1 MSALGC
7 ARAGSAPSPAAGCA
21 PSVERLR
28 SLASAALRG
37 VLFASVIAT
46 PVAAQTRIVRL
57 ASKVL
62 GEERIVHV
70 SLPPN
75 YALARQRYQVIYL
88 LDGHVR
94 HFFELTVAAAGY
106 DATTGPR
113 DYGTPPQIVVGVDQR
128 ERGVDLGRNQE
139 AFTRFLVEELVPFI
153 DREFRTTRFR
163 TLIGHSLGGRFAL
176 MTFCRAPG
184 VFPAV
189 IAISPGGADSTGTD
203 VTTRCL
209 QQAFAMGGPALRQL
223 VLSSGDREPRN
234 FEGMHRLRDFLRANA
249 PKSWRWTA
257 IDGAG
262 LGHTETPL
270 ATIPPG
276 IRFIHDAS
284 VWDMPTA
291 TGDSVTMLDA
301 DPDRV
306 IDAFYTAL
314 CERIGSSVDPSL
326 KWMLAAA
333 RTYARQPDV
342 RDAESGTRRL
352 VAAYPEDLQ
361 GYVML
366 SELALKRNDAAAAR
380 RALEDALRVLDRL
393 DFFDQYDRERKREI
407 LRNALAVIAR

>member
-1 MSALGC
+1 VEPLRNLGSTSLRAVLLALVM
-7 ARAGSAPSPAAGCA
+7 AAP
-21 PSVERLR
+21 
-28 SLASAALRG
+28 AL
-37 VLFASVIAT
+37 
-46 PVAAQTRIVRL
+46 AQTRIVRVP
-57 ASKVL
+57 SKVL

-70 SLPPN
+70 NLPPN

-113 DYGTPPQIVVGVDQR
+113 DYAIPPQIVVGVDQR
-128 ERGVDLGRNQE
+128 ERGADLGRNQE
-139 AFTRFLVEELVPFI
+139 AFTRFLVEELVPYI
-153 DREFRTTRFR
+153 DREFRTTPFR

-189 IAISPGGADSTGTD
+189 IAISPGGGDSTSAD

-209 QQAFAMGGPALRQL
+209 QQAFTAGGATLRQL
-223 VLSSGDREPRN
+223 VLSSGEREPRN
-234 FEGMHRLRDFLRANA
+234 LEGMHRLRDFLRTSA
-249 PKSWRWTA
+249 PPSWRWTA

-270 ATIPPG
+270 VTIPAG

-284 VWDMPTA
+284 VWDMPA
-291 TGDSVTMLDA
+291 ARSDSIVLDGV

-306 IDAFYTAL
+306 VAAFYAEL
-314 CERIGSSVDPSL
+314 SERIGSPVSPTL

-333 RTYARQPDV
+333 RTYSARADA
-342 RDAESGTRRL
+342 RTAESAVRRL
-352 VAAYPEDLQ
+352 LAAYPEDLQ
-361 GYVML
+361 GYAML
-366 SELALKRNDAAAAR
+366 SELALKRNDLGAAR
-380 RALEDALRVLDRL
+380 RALEDAMRMLERL
-393 DFFDQYDRERKREI
+393 DLHDQYDRERKREI
-407 LRNALAVIAR
+407 IRGALAAIPR

>member
-1 MSALGC
+1 MAAPAL
-7 ARAGSAPSPAAGCA
+7 
-21 PSVERLR
+21 
-28 SLASAALRG
+28 
-37 VLFASVIAT
+37 
-46 PVAAQTRIVRL
+46 AQTRIVRVP
-57 ASKVL
+57 SKVL

-70 SLPPN
+70 NLPPN

-113 DYGTPPQIVVGVDQR
+113 DYAIPPQIVVGVDQR

-139 AFTRFLVEELVPFI
+139 AFTRFLVEELVPYI
-153 DREFRTTRFR
+153 DREFRTTPFR

-189 IAISPGGADSTGTD
+189 IAISPGGGDSTSAD

-209 QQAFAMGGPALRQL
+209 QQAFAGSTALRQL

-234 FEGMHRLRDFLRANA
+234 LEGMHRLRDFLRASA
-249 PKSWRWTA
+249 PPTWRWTA
-257 IDGAG
+257 IDGVG

-276 IRFIHDAS
+276 VRFIHDGS
-284 VWDMPTA
+284 VWDMPA
-291 TGDSVTMLDA
+291 ARSDSIVLDGV

-306 IDAFYTAL
+306 IAAFYSELSA
-314 CERIGSSVDPSL
+314 RIGSPVAPSL
-326 KWMLAAA
+326 KWMLVAA
-333 RTYARQPDV
+333 RTHVARADE
-342 RDAESGTRRL
+342 RAAEAAVRRL
-352 VAAYPEDLQ
+352 IAAYPEDLQ
-361 GYVML
+361 GYAML
-366 SELALKRNDAAAAR
+366 SELAMKRNDLGAAR
-380 RALEDALRVLDRL
+380 RALEDAMHMLDRL
-393 DFFDQYDRERKREI
+393 DFHDYYDRERKREI
-407 LRNALAVIAR
+407 LRSALAVIPR

>member
-1 MSALGC
+1 MEL
-7 ARAGSAPSPAAGCA
+7 
-21 PSVERLR
+21 LR
-28 SLASAALRG
+28 SLASATLRS
-37 VLFASVIAT
+37 VLFALVIAL
-46 PVAAQTRIVRL
+46 PAAAQTRVVRL
-57 ASKVL
+57 SSRVL

-75 YALARQRYQVIYL
+75 YALARQHYQVIYL

-128 ERGVDLGRNQE
+128 DRGVDLGRNQE

-153 DREFRTTRFR
+153 DREFRTTQFR

-189 IAISPGGADSTGTD
+189 IAISPGGGDSTGAD

-209 QQAFAMGGPALRQL
+209 QQAFAASGPVLRQL
-223 VLSSGDREPRN
+223 VLSAGDREPRN
-234 FEGMHRLRDFLRANA
+234 LEGMHRLRDFLRASA
-249 PKSWRWTA
+249 PPSWRWTA

-284 VWDMPTA
+284 VWDMPSA
-291 TGDSVTMLDA
+291 TGDSVMMPDV
-301 DPDRV
+301 DPDGV

-314 CERIGSSVDPSL
+314 SGRVGSPVAPSL
-326 KWMLAAA
+326 KWMVAAA
-333 RTYARQPDV
+333 RTYARRPDARV
-342 RDAESGTRRL
+342 AESAIRRL
-352 VAAYPEDLQ
+352 IAAYPEDLQ
-361 GYVML
+361 GYAML
-366 SELALKRNDAAAAR
+366 SELALTRNDPAAAR

-393 DFFDQYDRERKREI
+393 DYFDQYDRERKREL
-407 LRNALAVIAR
+407 LRNALAVIPR